1 MNDQAQMMN
10 QPPQMMMNTVQVQVP
25 VQPQMMN
32 QSHQLMA
39 SAAHS
44 QAMNQF
50 AASQSQP
57 INSGPQMMT
66 QLPPLM
72 LLNRSYKPWQS
83 HDPNQNPDPNKKFS
97 SFNRNNNWKGKK
109 SFIR

>member
-1 MNDQAQMMN
+1 MMN

-44 QAMNQF
+44 QAMNQL

-66 QLPPLM
+66 QPPPLM
-72 LLNRSYKPWQS
+72 IKDSWKFENKPLSMGSISAISSVPAASGSNTQGNKPPTLNELQ
-83 HDPNQNPDPNKKFS
+83 NQ
-97 SFNRNNNWKGKK
+97 
-109 SFIR
+109 